1 MPPTLRKIL
10 VHTSKVASSSLNR
23 LDSSQRKRKKHE
35 TRILKDSERTITRQQ
50 SRQKKKQPKSKQPVD
65 SSSSADES
73 DAECLYCGYLYSE
86 SNEGWI
92 MCMVCSKWA
101 HCKCAGED
109 DDDPEAVHVCTLCQ

>member
-1 MPPTLRKIL
+1 MELNKTLCW
-10 VHTSKVASSSLNR
+10 SPASQFRDFRISVKR
-23 LDSSQRKRKKHE
+23 LQKTFRCRGEFDIAFDKA
-35 TRILKDSERTITRQQ
+35 RQQ